1 MKLEFEKALALRGK
15 GACISNPNAY
25 NDCRTRMWVIVSEVS
40 MIAKSK
46 SLFLGLVVLLLAASA
61 CLPSPPTT
69 AAPTPVDGGM
79 ALTVTAL
86 YATVIAQ
93 TATFPTDGIPSAT
106 EGMPIASETPSPIVN
121 TSTLTNTP
129 TLVFTPS
136 PGVPMVS
143 VTVGTN
149 CRTGPGR
156 VYDRVGGA
164 QVGVN
169 YVIVGK
175 STPTNYWIILLPDG
189 RECWLWGRYAIV
201 AGNVASL
208 PEIPAPPRPTPV
220 PALGTILVT
229 VLGPSATGDVPID
242 NATVTLST
250 GERAQ
255 TLGNGLYLFVNV
267 SAGTKEIWVT
277 APNRN
282 VGYGAVTV
290 TSSTEPS
297 RIVIRLT

>member
-1 MKLEFEKALALRGK
+1 
-15 GACISNPNAY
+15 
-25 NDCRTRMWVIVSEVS
+25 

-46 SLFLGLVVLLLAASA
+46 SLFMSLGILLLAGLA
-61 CLPSPPTT
+61 CQPPI
-69 AAPTPVDGGM
+69 AVTPADAGM
-79 ALTVTAL
+79 ALTLTSVVGTLSAVMSPTQPVM
-86 YATVIAQ
+86 AS
-93 TATFPTDGIPSAT
+93 ATFPTEGVPSAT
-106 EGMPIASETPSPIVN
+106 EFPPILSETPSPVII
-121 TSTLTNTP
+121 TP
-129 TLVFTPS
+129 TLTLTASPS
-136 PGVPMVS
+136 VPMVS

-201 AGNVASL
+201 EGNVASL
-208 PEIPAPPRPTPV
+208 SEIPAPAPPTPV

-255 TLGNGLYLFVNV
+255 NLGNGLYLFVNV
-267 SAGTKEIWVT
+267 SAGTKDIWAT
-277 APNRN
+277 APNHN
-282 VGYGAVTV
+282 VGYGLVNV
-290 TSSTEPS
+290 ISSTEPS
-297 RIVIRLT
+297 RVVIRLS